1 MPFLMG
7 IDNGGTFVKAG
18 IMDETGRIIA
28 VAKAPVRNVSPEAG
42 YTERD
47 MDDLWAQ
54 NAMVI
59 RNAVERSGIDPQEIK
74 GVSFSGHGKGLY
86 LVGKDGR
93 PAYRGIL
100 STDTRAW
107 EYVKKWEDDG
117 TTKKVFEK
125 TYQDVLVSQPVSL
138 LAWLKDHERSVIENT
153 QWIFSVNDYIR
164 FRLTGSAC
172 GEFTVFSGGNLI
184 NMNTFQYDRELM
196 GLFGLGELFEKL
208 PPLKR
213 SADLC
218 GSVTGGAAG
227 ETGLLAGTPV
237 AAGMFDVDACGLAAG
252 LDNEDVLCMIAGTW
266 SINEYITKAPITN
279 GTVALNSMYC
289 IPGYFLIEESS
300 PTSAG
305 NMEWFINNL
314 LSCEKK
320 AAERNGASI
329 YELTNRW
336 VEETDPEGMNVVFLP
351 FLNGSGED
359 ARATGVFAGLT
370 EFNTK
375 AHMLRAVY
383 EGIVFSHMTHV
394 RRLLQN
400 RPAPGAVRLT
410 GGAARSKVWVQIFA
424 DALQL
429 PVETVVCEEQGIM
442 GAAIA
447 AGVGTGVFSGYEEAS
462 RGTVKVREVVYP
474 RPEYRRIYEKK
485 YDCYRA
491 LIDGL
496 SGIWGKIGQAKE

>member
-1 MPFLMG
+1 
-7 IDNGGTFVKAG
+7 
-18 IMDETGRIIA
+18 
-28 VAKAPVRNVSPEAG
+28 
-42 YTERD
+42 
-47 MDDLWAQ
+47 
-54 NAMVI
+54 
-59 RNAVERSGIDPQEIK
+59 
-74 GVSFSGHGKGLY
+74 
-86 LVGKDGR
+86 
-93 PAYRGIL
+93 
-100 STDTRAW
+100 
-107 EYVKKWEDDG
+107 
-117 TTKKVFEK
+117 
-125 TYQDVLVSQPVSL
+125 
-138 LAWLKDHERSVIENT
+138 
-153 QWIFSVNDYIR
+153 
-164 FRLTGSAC
+164 
-172 GEFTVFSGGNLI
+172 
-184 NMNTFQYDRELM
+184 
-196 GLFGLGELFEKL
+196 
-208 PPLKR
+208 
-213 SADLC
+213 
-218 GSVTGGAAG
+218 
-227 ETGLLAGTPV
+227 
-237 AAGMFDVDACGLAAG
+237 
-252 LDNEDVLCMIAGTW
+252 
-266 SINEYITKAPITN
+266 
-279 GTVALNSMYC
+279 MYC

-305 NMEWFINNL
+305 NMEWFIDNL
-314 LSCEKK
+314 LSCEKE

-370 EFNTK
+370 GFNTK

-462 RGTVKVREVVYP
+462 RSTVKVREVVYP

-485 YDCYRA
+485 YDCYRT